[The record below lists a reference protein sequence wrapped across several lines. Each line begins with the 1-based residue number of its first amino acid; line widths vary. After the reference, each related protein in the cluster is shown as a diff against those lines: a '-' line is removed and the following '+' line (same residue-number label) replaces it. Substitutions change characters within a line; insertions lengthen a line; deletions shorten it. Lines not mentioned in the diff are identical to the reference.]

1 MVDNP
6 QPVKSENMFMQI
18 SFPCWC
24 PNRIKKQSLFSTQG
38 SVLSNSHLMSTPQ
51 TSVQSST
58 KHFPKLTRP
67 TTINDQSGMQ
77 RSRNLQKQTYK
88 NAVWYLV
95 VLGICWLPDKV
106 TLILNLTHLLNL
118 DAELCY

>member
-1 MVDNP
+1 MN
-6 QPVKSENMFMQI
+6 QG
-18 SFPCWC
+18 
-24 PNRIKKQSLFSTQG
+24 KKQSLFSAQE
-38 SVLSNSHLMSTPQ
+38 SILSNSRLMNEPQ

-88 NAVWYLV
+88 NAVW
-95 VLGICWLPDKV
+95 
-106 TLILNLTHLLNL
+106 
-118 DAELCY
+118 

>member
-1 MVDNP
+1 MNLG
-6 QPVKSENMFMQI
+6 
-18 SFPCWC
+18 
-24 PNRIKKQSLFSTQG
+24 KKQSLFSAQE
-38 SVLSNSHLMSTPQ
+38 SILSNSRLMNEVSTPQ

-88 NAVWYLV
+88 NAVW
-95 VLGICWLPDKV
+95 
-106 TLILNLTHLLNL
+106 
-118 DAELCY
+118 